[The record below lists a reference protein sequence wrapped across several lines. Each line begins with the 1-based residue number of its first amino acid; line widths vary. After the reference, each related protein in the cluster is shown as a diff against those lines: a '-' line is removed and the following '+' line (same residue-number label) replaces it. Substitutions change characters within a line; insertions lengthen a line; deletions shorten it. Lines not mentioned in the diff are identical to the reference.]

1 MADHG
6 TKIDRKAL
14 RQPDEFVT
22 TVGRASTWLREHQQT
37 ALVAAGGIVVVGLV
51 LGLMAWNS
59 SRQQAQAAARFHE
72 AYTAFRNDRFEEASR
87 GFAEVADTFGSSP
100 FGRLARLYRGH
111 ALAHQQE
118 ESGAVTAYQEYLEDD
133 PRTEYLQQIALAD
146 MADALEL
153 AGDVTAARTT
163 YAQAAALPGP
173 FRRSAHLSEAR
184 LAMAAGDTEA
194 AQAIYRDELARGADG
209 PLRAFL
215 ESQLPESEPSGDASS

>member
-6 TKIDRKAL
+6 GRIDRKAL

-22 TVGRASTWLREHQQT
+22 IVGRAGVWVREHQQT
-37 ALVAAGGIVVVGLV
+37 ALAAAGGLVALGLV
-51 LGLMAWNS
+51 FGLVAWNS

-72 AYTAFRNDRFEEASR
+72 AYTAFRNDRFEEAGR

-118 ESGAVTAYQEYLEDD
+118 ESRAVTAYQEYLEDD
-133 PRTEYLQQIALAD
+133 PRAEYLQQIALTD
-146 MADALEL
+146 MADAQEL
-153 AGDVTAARTT
+153 AGDAAAARTT
-163 YAQAAALPGP
+163 YARAAALPGP

-215 ESQLPESEPSGDASS
+215 ESQLPASDGTVDSSS